1 MTMNPLPTLRRSI
14 HNLAALGISGLL
26 MAGCVPPPRNFG
38 DFVMQT
44 SLKMPRGNHVLSSP
58 EWSTGDESKRQE
70 FTARNLPL
78 AIDPL
83 AFEFAGTIDPDDA
96 GGLPRSGTL
105 EIRAYTFPK
114 RELIGTALWRGIGK
128 IDRERTGDIKLAKDF
143 TLMIRT
149 KEAFKPNANLRLTY
163 LLKLSGDP
171 PAR

>member
-1 MTMNPLPTLRRSI
+1 MNPLPTLRMSTHHRVAI
-14 HNLAALGISGLL
+14 GILGFL
-26 MAGCVPPPRNFG
+26 MAGCVPPPRDFG

-44 SLKMPRGNHVLSSP
+44 SLKMPRGNYALSSP
-58 EWSTGDESKRQE
+58 QWSTGDESKQQE

-96 GGLPRSGTL
+96 GGRPRSGTL
-105 EIRAYTFPK
+105 EIRAYTFPE

-128 IDRERTGDIKLAKDF
+128 IDRERAGDIRLAKDF
-143 TLMIRT
+143 TLMVRA

-163 LLKLSGDP
+163 FLKLSGDP